1 MFCLRHSL
9 LGPILICYALHDGL
23 FCRESLQNYRHKQR
37 NCFSKGILL
46 PKFKKKKH
54 YILDLLVS
62 AKGSM
67 VFMLV
72 YFREGLLVKM
82 PVLGSISIF
91 LSSSCKGTLPF
102 FTGTG
107 FGLGSTGFLSAA
119 TLIDLILRVS
129 DLDVGL
135 TGKSFW
141 EEVLGLGARG
151 IVFGFENFINFGL

>member
-1 MFCLRHSL
+1 MVCLPHSL
-9 LGPILICYALHDGL
+9 LGPILICYALHDGQ
-23 FCRESLQNYRHKQR
+23 FCRVSLRNYIHKQR
-37 NCFSKGILL
+37 NCFTKGFYCPNSKKSL
-46 PKFKKKKH
+46 

-72 YFREGLLVKM
+72 YFREGLLVKS
-82 PVLGSISIF
+82 PVLGTISIF

-102 FTGTG
+102 FTDTG
-107 FGLGSTGFLSAA
+107 LGFGSTGFLRAA

-135 TGKSFW
+135 TGRSFW
-141 EEVLGLGARG
+141 EVVLGLGARG
-151 IVFGFENFINFGL
+151 IVFGFENFINFRL

>member
-1 MFCLRHSL
+1 MHCVMVYFAGYPSR
-9 LGPILICYALHDGL
+9 IIYI
-23 FCRESLQNYRHKQR
+23 
-37 NCFSKGILL
+37 SKGIAL
-46 PKFKKKKH
+46 PKDFIAQIQKKKKCL

-72 YFREGLLVKM
+72 YFREGLLVKR
-82 PVLGSISIF
+82 PVLGRISIF

-102 FTGTG
+102 FTDTGLG
-107 FGLGSTGFLSAA
+107 FGNTGFLRAA

-135 TGKSFW
+135 TGRSFW
-141 EEVLGLGARG
+141 EVVLGLGARG